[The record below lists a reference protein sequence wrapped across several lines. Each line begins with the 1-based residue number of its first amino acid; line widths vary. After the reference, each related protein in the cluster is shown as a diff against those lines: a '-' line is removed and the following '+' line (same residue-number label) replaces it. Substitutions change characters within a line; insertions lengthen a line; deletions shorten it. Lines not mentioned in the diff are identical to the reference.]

1 MKRFSPDLP
10 HLYLRGKNFVFR
22 LVIPAHLRGLAGK
35 SEFKVSLKTK
45 DRLTA
50 LRKYGEIEPYYRNLM
65 EKLRSG
71 ETLTS
76 ASDLSYEE
84 IVQMASIQGRTY
96 QPIDQL
102 IQNPAEFM
110 QTHREW
116 SKAGKPKGPE
126 FQSYFGT
133 ATSTIKLSGLVAFY
147 EEDQMHLLS
156 SYKGRERSKKID
168 PLQNAVK
175 QLTAFLG
182 KDIELETLTRQQAR
196 DFHKSL
202 KAKIASQEIKANTA
216 SKYITHMRVLIK
228 TYKLAHDDE
237 SETVFDGLNFM
248 VDDNARP
255 PFSIDFLNECWFKD
269 DVFARLNPCA
279 KALLFAV
286 IDTGCSFKELCG
298 LNPDQDIKLTAA
310 IPHII
315 IQENQ
320 TRKLKTTHRKRIIPL
335 VGYSLR
341 SFQAFP
347 QGFTHYATGNGPS
360 NASGLINK
368 FMKYNGLLETDEH
381 TVYSLRHTFKDRMRK
396 HRLPEELQN
405 DLMGHKAQGM
415 GAHYGNGHSL
425 EDTVTFMQQM
435 VHDWKYF

>member
-10 HLYLRGKNFVFR
+10 HLYIRGKSFVFR

-45 DRLTA
+45 DQLTA
-50 LRKYGEIEPYYRNLM
+50 LRKYGEVEPYYQNLM
-65 EKLRSG
+65 DKLRSG
-71 ETLTS
+71 ETLIS
-76 ASDLSYEE
+76 ATDLSYEE

-96 QPIDQL
+96 NPIDQL
-102 IQNPAEFM
+102 IQNPAMFM
-110 QTHREW
+110 QTHSEW
-116 SKAGKPKGPE
+116 SKAGKPQGPE
-126 FQSYFGT
+126 LQSYFGT
-133 ATSTIKLSGLVAFY
+133 ATSTIRLSGLVAFY

-156 SYKGRERSKKID
+156 PLGGRERSKKIN

-182 KDIELETLTRQQAR
+182 KDIELKSLTRQQAR

-202 KAKIASQEIKANTA
+202 KIKIAAQEIKANTA

-237 SETVFDGLNFM
+237 SETVFDGLNFK

-255 PFSIDFLNECWFKD
+255 PFSIDFLNEHWFKD
-269 DVFARLNPCA
+269 DVFTQLNPCA

-310 IPHII
+310 VPHII
-315 IQENQ
+315 IQENP
-320 TRKLKTTHRKRIIPL
+320 TRKLKTTHRKRVIPL

-347 QGFTHYATGNGPS
+347 QGFTHYATDNGPS
-360 NASGLINK
+360 NASGLVNK
-368 FMKYNGLLETDEH
+368 FMKNNGLLETDEH

-425 EDTVTFMQQM
+425 EDTITFMQHM